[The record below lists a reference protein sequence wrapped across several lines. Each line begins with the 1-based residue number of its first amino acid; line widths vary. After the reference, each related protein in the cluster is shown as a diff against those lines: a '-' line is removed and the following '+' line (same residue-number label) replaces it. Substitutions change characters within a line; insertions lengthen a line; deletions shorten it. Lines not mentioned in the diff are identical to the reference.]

1 MNLKKL
7 SLTISLLGIITLL
20 ILANILEPKFQK
32 INEITLKN
40 LNKKVKIFGIVKEIK
55 IYENNKTKEFFYV
68 LIISDE
74 TGKIDAVFNAKPNS
88 NLLNLKTNQ
97 NITMIGRVTQYKDK
111 LQIQVEKI
119 VLNE

>member
-32 INEITLKN
+32 INEKTLKN

-119 VLNE
+119 IA